1 MLRRWES
8 IAGNLVLTTA
18 TVKSKKAD
26 VSSVSPS
33 SEGLEEL
40 WVLNSVYCVHSVR
53 SVDFVH
59 SVRSVDFV
67 HSVHSL
73 CDFDVLFKAD
83 IV

>member
-1 MLRRWES
+1 MVDKCLFFF
-8 IAGNLVLTTA
+8 
-18 TVKSKKAD
+18 
-26 VSSVSPS
+26 
-33 SEGLEEL
+33 
-40 WVLNSVYCVHSVR
+40 VYCVHSVR

-59 SVRSVDFV
+59 SVRSYDFFV